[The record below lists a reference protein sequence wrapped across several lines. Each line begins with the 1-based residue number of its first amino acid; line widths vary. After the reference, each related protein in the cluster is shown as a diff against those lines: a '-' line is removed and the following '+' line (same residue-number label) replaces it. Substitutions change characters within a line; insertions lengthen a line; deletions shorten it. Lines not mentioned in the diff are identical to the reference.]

1 VASVFGDN
9 AVGDGGVAV
18 VAPDGPTGAIFV
30 RTSKRIAVC
39 DSKAREYAVR
49 IFTVAEVEAAVWV
62 LFGTFTV
69 DYAIV
74 RAVFTANSN
83 GLSPKIYIAVSFA
96 PVRIISDP
104 DSPAFP
110 GIVDCLLNSGVL
122 SWNTNV
128 TYIVGCECITLAVV
142 KKISCK
148 SVARNSP
155 FASSGS
161 SKFGIKCA
169 GNFPRTTQQAPLEV
183 ILIRSRGPACGW

>member
-39 DSKAREYAVR
+39 DSKAREYA
-49 IFTVAEVEAAVWV
+49 
-62 LFGTFTV
+62 
-69 DYAIV
+69 
-74 RAVFTANSN
+74 
-83 GLSPKIYIAVSFA
+83 
-96 PVRIISDP
+96 
-104 DSPAFP
+104 PAFP